1 MNQDANGDENEQCIS
16 DGDLDNIVG
25 VGDSSGL
32 KVFSFPRL
40 LAYLYPTLE
49 IFFGKLR
56 ERFCNRK
63 WKLHIN
69 FCVSFV
75 HIKSRHFTG

>member
-40 LAYLYPTLE
+40 FAFLYPPLE
-49 IFFGKLR
+49 ISFG
-56 ERFCNRK
+56 
-63 WKLHIN
+63 
-69 FCVSFV
+69 
-75 HIKSRHFTG
+75 